1 MLLNALMNI
10 SMCFVFHLLV
20 FSVVISIVQDSQIS
34 FVLLSEAKILLELK
48 ILKQRV
54 SISYVYETQTHT
66 IQTKM

>member
-1 MLLNALMNI
+1 
-10 SMCFVFHLLV
+10 MCFVFHLLV

>member
-1 MLLNALMNI
+1 MNI

-20 FSVVISIVQDSQIS
+20 FSVVISIVQDSQTS

-54 SISYVYETQTHT
+54 SISYVYKTQTHT

>member
-1 MLLNALMNI
+1 
-10 SMCFVFHLLV
+10 MCFVFHLLV
-20 FSVVISIVQDSQIS
+20 FSVVISIVQDSQTS

-54 SISYVYETQTHT
+54 SISYVYKTQTHT